1 MTETGLDRLISIVE
15 DHAMLVTV
23 LRMIMEAAETK
34 ELPKESTIP
43 LLNDPLVNE
52 DVVTILELVT
62 GKKYEDR

>member
-1 MTETGLDRLISIVE
+1 MTETGLERLISIVE

-52 DVVTILELVT
+52 EVMKILELVT

>member
-15 DHAMLVTV
+15 DHTMLVTA

-62 GKKYEDR
+62 GKKYEER

>member
-1 MTETGLDRLISIVE
+1 MTETGLERLISIVE

-52 DVVTILELVT
+52 DVMKILKLVT

>member
-1 MTETGLDRLISIVE
+1 MTGLEIERLISIVE

-52 DVVTILELVT
+52 DVMKILELVT

>member
-1 MTETGLDRLISIVE
+1 MTGLGLERLISIVE